1 MNSHKRHQI
10 ILDLINQNDA
20 VQVTELVSMFGVSE
34 VTIRRD
40 LDILER
46 KGLLRRVHGGAISGS
61 GRSYEPPF
69 ISRSAKCS
77 EEKQRIGKAAAEMI
91 HNGDSIMLDVG
102 TTTLEIARNIFDRQ
116 NLTVITPSFHIALA
130 LVEHPGI
137 RLILTGGILRRGE
150 LSLVGHLAERTIE
163 GFNVDKFFMG
173 AGGIDPEVGFTEF
186 NLEDTLVKQAML
198 KRAKEIIVVADS
210 SKFGLIALNSIA
222 PISVADR
229 ILTDMKAPVEMV
241 EQIEQM
247 GIEVLRV

>member
-10 ILDLINQNDA
+10 ILDLINQNDS

-46 KGLLRRVHGGAISGS
+46 QGLLRRVHGGAISGS

-173 AGGIDPEVGFTEF
+173 AGGIDPEFGFTEF

-229 ILTDMKAPVEMV
+229 ILTDTNAPVEMV
-241 EQIEQM
+241 EQIEQL